1 MLFRKSKAE
10 QTIDLEINKVFER
23 MAKEDISGVEYETYL
38 SDIERL
44 TNLKVIMTERKV
56 SKDTLV
62 IVGANLLG
70 IALILGYEQMHVVS
84 SKALGFVIRGRV

>member
-44 TNLKVIMTERKV
+44 TNLKVIMTERQV